1 MTRPRRGDQRAR
13 PATNPSQPRAPS
25 ARTGHRPAP
34 RPSHA
39 RPPAAG
45 VRRSVGERW
54 WTARW
59 LAALERL
66 GWSRR
71 LQEQGEALARA
82 GRVIRID
89 VQPGQVSA
97 TVKGARPKLERV
109 SIRLTPLTDAEW
121 ERVTDAL
128 AAHALFA
135 AWLLAGEMP
144 PTIEDAFAEAGVTLF
159 PLSASELSTAC
170 TCGGGPRP
178 CKHIAAVYAVLGAEF
193 DHDPFLLVWLR
204 GRSRSQLLQALRAKR
219 GAGAP
224 APPPEPPPAP
234 GAAEA
239 GAMPAPP
246 LAECIDRF
254 WQPGIDLDPAQF
266 RVERPEVPESVLRR
280 LGPPPF
286 WRGSFD
292 VMPVLVDAY
301 RTISREAYALAHPEK
316 PVERPPAA
324 LPAAAKTAPRRRRPR
339 SGAAVA

>member
-39 RPPAAG
+39 RSPAAG
-45 VRRSVGERW
+45 VRSSFGERW

-109 SIRLTPLTDAEW
+109 TIRLTPLTDAEW

-219 GAGAP
+219 GAGA
-224 APPPEPPPAP
+224 
-234 GAAEA
+234 AA
-239 GAMPAPP
+239 GRVHRP
-246 LAECIDRF
+246 L
-254 WQPGIDLDPAQF
+254 
-266 RVERPEVPESVLRR
+266 
-280 LGPPPF
+280 
-286 WRGSFD
+286 
-292 VMPVLVDAY
+292 
-301 RTISREAYALAHPEK
+301 LATGH
-316 PVERPPAA
+316 
-324 LPAAAKTAPRRRRPR
+324 RPR
-339 SGAAVA
+339 SGAVPGRAAGGAGERAAPAGAAALLAWLVRRDARAGRRLSHDQP